1 MINEKQLI
9 EILQKNSIFEK
20 ITNAEGKN
28 IYEIIDDLPKV
39 DEWIPCSDR
48 LPEEE
53 EAYSY
58 NEEEDTYEPNEF
70 IVMIEGAELP
80 TVAFFDGEDFTGG
93 YNNEFFNKVIAW
105 MPLPEPYNADMRK
118 KVE

>member
-39 DEWIPCSDR
+39 DEWIPCIER
-48 LPEEE
+48 LPIGEEYKKKIEDEWFYKKVLTTE
-53 EAYSY
+53 EGEMHIGWYDQ
-58 NEEEDTYEPNEF
+58 EDECWYDCQGFMMHPVAWQF
-70 IVMIEGAELP
+70 LP
-80 TVAFFDGEDFTGG
+80 Q
-93 YNNEFFNKVIAW
+93 
-105 MPLPEPYNADMRK
+105 PHNANMRK